1 MKKFPIIIA
10 FLLCLLAMAACHKD
24 KEMDIKEAIV
34 SNEEIT
40 VSATQARLSWQVDFV
55 GQYHTG
61 VELSQNENMSDLRR
75 VEATKE
81 EDCFVAVVDSLL
93 VERKYYYRIVVWNKF
108 GSYEQPVG
116 DFTTSK
122 TFSVHVS
129 AEPSSGG
136 TVAGGGTF
144 AEGDT
149 CTVVATANV
158 GYNFVNWTENGTQ
171 VSTEAEY
178 PFAVTNNR
186 NLVAHF
192 TSQEYTITAIAEPS
206 EGGTVDGSGGYNNG
220 DECTL
225 TATANEGYE
234 FVDWTKEDGTQVST
248 NTTYRFMVTESATY
262 IAHFQVKSYTITVSA
277 DPAEGG
283 SVEGAG
289 TYEYGQSCTVRATEA
304 TGYHFVNWTENGGQV
319 SANEVYTFTV
329 TGDRDLVAN
338 FSSEDYIIQVR
349 IDPEEGGTVEGAGG
363 YNYNDE
369 CTLKATAN
377 AGYDFVNWTK
387 EDGTQVSTETTYRF
401 IVEESATYVAHFQ
414 AKVYT
419 ITVSAEPIEG
429 GTVSGGGDYHY
440 GDECTLTATA
450 NEGYEFVNWTENGV
464 VSAQASYPFTV
475 TGDRT
480 LVANFARE
488 TYTISVSAGSG
499 GSAYVGDTPG
509 TLQGTFTYG
518 QPCTVHAVANSG
530 YEFANWTDEGG
541 IVVSS
546 QADYS
551 FDVYGSQN
559 LTANFRQLQYTIT
572 VSAGSGGSAY
582 VGDTPGTLQGTFTYN
597 QSCTVHAR
605 ANNNYIFSGWKEN
618 GAVVS
623 SQVDYTFQVTG
634 NRTLEANF
642 TYNPPTPTYTITVSA
657 NPSNGGSAHVGSTTG
672 PTTGTYTSGQQC
684 TVYAVANSNYT
695 FTNWTENGQVVQGAG
710 ATYTFPVT
718 ANRTLV
724 ANFITVPTV
733 ITTDPVTNIQQTT
746 ATGGGNVTNSGGAT
760 VTARGVCWSTSSNPT
775 INNSHTTN
783 GTGTGIFTSSITG
796 LTPGTLYHVRA
807 YATNSAGTAYGADVI
822 FTTQQVPT
830 YTISVSASPSNG
842 GSAHV
847 GSTTGP
853 TTGTYTS
860 GQQCTVYA
868 VANSNYT
875 FTNWTEN
882 GQVVQGAGATYT
894 FPVTA
899 NRTLV
904 ANFTYNSIGG
914 HAYVDL
920 GLPSGTL
927 WATCNIGADS
937 PEDYGDYFAWGETQP
952 KDTYNWSNYQYCNG
966 NYNTLTKYCNN
977 SNYGYNGF
985 TDDLT
990 TLLPEDDAA
999 TAQWG
1004 SGWRMPTDEDW
1015 EELLNNTTNISTTLN
1030 GVEGKLF
1037 TGANSNSIFL
1047 PAAGSYNENGP
1058 WAVGEHIYYWSNSI
1072 DLNCPSAAWVHFFI
1086 LYNNHYNEYGL
1097 DRYHGETVRA
1107 VRSSA
1112 QK

>member
-34 SNEEIT
+34 SNEEIS

-55 GQYHTG
+55 GQFHTG

-75 VEATKE
+75 IEATKE
-81 EDCFVAVVDSLL
+81 EDGFVAVVDSLS
-93 VERKYYYRIVVWNKF
+93 VGKKYYYRIVVWNKF
-108 GSYEQPVG
+108 GSYEQPLG

-129 AEPSSGG
+129 AEPSLGG

-149 CTVVATANV
+149 CTVVATANE

-171 VSTEAEY
+171 ASADSIY
-178 PFAVTNNR
+178 QFAVTNNR

-518 QPCTVHAVANSG
+518 QPCTVHAVASSG

-634 NRTLEANF
+634 NRTLVANF
-642 TYNPPTPTYTITVSA
+642 TYNPPTPTYNITVSA
-657 NPSNGGSAHVGSTTG
+657 NPSNGGTVSGG
-672 PTTGTYTSGQQC
+672 GTYNQGQTC
-684 TVYAVANSNYT
+684 T
-695 FTNWTENGQVVQGAG
+695 
-710 ATYTFPVT
+710 
-718 ANRTLV
+718 L
-724 ANFITVPTV
+724 
-733 ITTDPVTNIQQTT
+733 T
-746 ATGGGNVTNSGGAT
+746 ATNNSGFTFDHWTRNGTTISGGAT
-760 VTARGVCWSTSSNPT
+760 ISFTVTSN
-775 INNSHTTN
+775 
-783 GTGTGIFTSSITG
+783 
-796 LTPGTLYHVRA
+796 
-807 YATNSAGTAYGADVI
+807 
-822 FTTQQVPT
+822 
-830 YTISVSASPSNG
+830 
-842 GSAHV
+842 
-847 GSTTGP
+847 
-853 TTGTYTS
+853 
-860 GQQCTVYA
+860 
-868 VANSNYT
+868 
-875 FTNWTEN
+875 
-882 GQVVQGAGATYT
+882 ATY
-894 FPVTA
+894 
-899 NRTLV
+899 V
-904 ANFTYNSIGG
+904 AHFISNTGG

-920 GLPSGTL
+920 GLPSGLL
-927 WATCNIGADS
+927 WATCNVGADT
-937 PEDYGDYFAWGETQP
+937 PEDYGYYFAWGETQP
-952 KDTYNWSNYQYCNG
+952 KSDYSWSTYQYG
-966 NYNTLTKYCNN
+966 DGSTFTKYTG
-977 SNYGYNGF
+977 SDG
-985 TDDLT
+985 LT

-999 TAQWG
+999 TANWG
-1004 SGWRMPTDEDW
+1004 SGWRMPTQAEW
-1015 EELLNNTTNISTTLN
+1015 QELLNYTTHIWTTQN
-1030 GVEGKLF
+1030 GVTGRLF
-1037 TGANSNSIFL
+1037 TATNGNSLFL
-1047 PAAGSYNENGP
+1047 PAAGYRNGTSLNN
-1058 WAVGEHIYYWSNSI
+1058 AGTGGYYWSSS
-1072 DLNCPSAAWVHFFI
+1072 LNTGYPSNAWSLRFYSGNCYMDNGYYRI
-1086 LYNNHYNEYGL
+1086 YGFA
-1097 DRYHGETVRA
+1097 VRP
-1107 VRSSA
+1107 VRSSR
-1112 QK
+1112 QN